1 MSAQCAFSGLILS
14 HQGAR
19 IESAQLDGAP
29 ISHEDELRRE
39 RLRVRSDEVA
49 LSHSLPLRPRMRLF
63 LRSPWGT
70 HSLEVSPSASGSSL
84 KRHVEVRVTLSPDVP
99 VVVQHTLC
107 TASCPFSLRS
117 PRACHVL
124 RCLPLALGAARRAGG
139 RAGAELRW
147 AGAARGGPS
156 RARPPRLLQRR
167 DSDPRLAC
175 ARCVPAPRACFV
187 WRLRFA
193 GPGCQL

>member
-1 MSAQCAFSGLILS
+1 VSAQCAFSGLILS

-99 VVVQHTLC
+99 VVVQHTL
-107 TASCPFSLRS
+107 
-117 PRACHVL
+117 
-124 RCLPLALGAARRAGG
+124 
-139 RAGAELRW
+139 
-147 AGAARGGPS
+147 
-156 RARPPRLLQRR
+156 
-167 DSDPRLAC
+167 
-175 ARCVPAPRACFV
+175 
-187 WRLRFA
+187 
-193 GPGCQL
+193 